1 MRFNLKIMLI
11 LMLVAIIPIS
21 LTGIVSTLYYQDLIK
36 KNIWNDNLAQAK
48 AISIYTPAYIE
59 SARLY
64 LESLSDRPLVVKAI
78 EDKDTGFLD
87 ITAQYAVLE
96 FKLLNM
102 SPIFSEAYITDGDGV
117 IISSYPYGSIT
128 GKKAMDKP
136 FINNSIRSDTT
147 VVSDAY
153 ISDVTGKPTVSIVV
167 PIDSRIQGMKTVEDE
182 KNVTVYGAIVGEI
195 NLDGFAMTVFR
206 TQAINNQF
214 IYMVN
219 GTGHVMV
226 HNRPEYMA
234 EMKDFNS
241 LTAVQRV
248 LHGSEGVAE
257 IYNPVERD
265 WMLVAYSPI
274 PEYGWGVVV
283 SLPVGI
289 AYKPI
294 ADATKYFIISIVAL
308 MAIALALAACIGNYF
323 SRPILGM
330 SSATAEMPGGGGGGD
345 YRKYLPLERKDEI
358 GELARSFDRMAMTI
372 QRYSD
377 AIIAERDRAEEE
389 KSRAELCLDIM
400 CHDANNF
407 NQVAM
412 GSLELLEG
420 SEKLPGELKALA
432 SSARTAVEGSARLID
447 SVQKIQRVASGEYTK
462 ERLDIS
468 DMINEAL
475 REAYKPP
482 DKKVEIRYSGQK
494 GMVVEAASLLKE
506 AFSNVINN
514 AIKHSGPEVVVDI
527 SHREAMVD
535 GRRCYEV
542 SISDNGPGI
551 PDDVKEKLFRRFQRG
566 TTRALGKGL
575 GLYITKML
583 VEMFG
588 GKVWVEDRVPGD
600 YSKGCRFVILLPA
613 AEP

>member
-1 MRFNLKIMLI
+1 
-11 LMLVAIIPIS
+11 
-21 LTGIVSTLYYQDLIK
+21 
-36 KNIWNDNLAQAK
+36 
-48 AISIYTPAYIE
+48 
-59 SARLY
+59 
-64 LESLSDRPLVVKAI
+64 
-78 EDKDTGFLD
+78 
-87 ITAQYAVLE
+87 
-96 FKLLNM
+96 
-102 SPIFSEAYITDGDGV
+102 
-117 IISSYPYGSIT
+117 
-128 GKKAMDKP
+128 
-136 FINNSIRSDTT
+136 
-147 VVSDAY
+147 
-153 ISDVTGKPTVSIVV
+153 
-167 PIDSRIQGMKTVEDE
+167 
-182 KNVTVYGAIVGEI
+182 
-195 NLDGFAMTVFR
+195 
-206 TQAINNQF
+206 
-214 IYMVN
+214 
-219 GTGHVMV
+219 
-226 HNRPEYMA
+226 
-234 EMKDFNS
+234 
-241 LTAVQRV
+241 
-248 LHGSEGVAE
+248 
-257 IYNPVERD
+257 
-265 WMLVAYSPI
+265 
-274 PEYGWGVVV
+274 
-283 SLPVGI
+283 
-289 AYKPI
+289 
-294 ADATKYFIISIVAL
+294 
-308 MAIALALAACIGNYF
+308 
-323 SRPILGM
+323 
-330 SSATAEMPGGGGGGD
+330 
-345 YRKYLPLERKDEI
+345 
-358 GELARSFDRMAMTI
+358 MTI

>member
-1 MRFNLKIMLI
+1 MLI

-330 SSATAEMPGGGGGGD
+330 SRATAEMPGGGGGTIENTC
-345 YRKYLPLERKDEI
+345 RWSVRT
-358 GELARSFDRMAMTI
+358 RSE
-372 QRYSD
+372 S
-377 AIIAERDRAEEE
+377 
-389 KSRAELCLDIM
+389 
-400 CHDANNF
+400 
-407 NQVAM
+407 
-412 GSLELLEG
+412 
-420 SEKLPGELKALA
+420 
-432 SSARTAVEGSARLID
+432 
-447 SVQKIQRVASGEYTK
+447 
-462 ERLDIS
+462 
-468 DMINEAL
+468 
-475 REAYKPP
+475 
-482 DKKVEIRYSGQK
+482 
-494 GMVVEAASLLKE
+494 
-506 AFSNVINN
+506 
-514 AIKHSGPEVVVDI
+514 
-527 SHREAMVD
+527 
-535 GRRCYEV
+535 
-542 SISDNGPGI
+542 
-551 PDDVKEKLFRRFQRG
+551 
-566 TTRALGKGL
+566 
-575 GLYITKML
+575 
-583 VEMFG
+583 
-588 GKVWVEDRVPGD
+588 W
-600 YSKGCRFVILLPA
+600 PA
-613 AEP
+613 PSTGWQ

>member
-330 SSATAEMPGGGGGGD
+330 SRATAEMPGGGGGGD